1 MKRIAI
7 VTGILI
13 LGAALTVPAL
23 ARGPYGGGR
32 GWSGGPGSCWQDTP
46 SAQNLTEDQRNELN
60 KLDEAF
66 FEQTAELRREIWVK
80 SDELN
85 LLMRKS
91 DPDAQKAQALQR
103 EISERRAK
111 MAEQR
116 LDHELKARKIAPERR
131 FARGHGRGSGW
142 HMKGY
147 GSPRGGGFGPGS
159 CWN

>member
-1 MKRIAI
+1 MP
-7 VTGILI
+7 LEQ
-13 LGAALTVPAL
+13 
-23 ARGPYGGGR
+23 
-32 GWSGGPGSCWQDTP
+32 CWQDKP
-46 SAQNLTEDQRNELN
+46 SDQNLTEDQRKELN

-91 DPDAQKAQALQR
+91 DPDAEKAKALQR
-103 EISERRAK
+103 QISELRAK
-111 MAEQR
+111 MAEQK
-116 LDHELKARKIAPERR
+116 LDYELKARKIAPERR
-131 FARGHGRGSGW
+131 FARGCGRGSSW
-142 HMKGY
+142 HMKGC